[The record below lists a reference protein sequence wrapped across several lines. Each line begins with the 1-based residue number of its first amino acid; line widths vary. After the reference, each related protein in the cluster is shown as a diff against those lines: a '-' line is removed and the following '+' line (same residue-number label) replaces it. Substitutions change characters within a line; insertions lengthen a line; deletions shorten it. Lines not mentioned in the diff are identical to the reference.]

1 MRSISAV
8 TSARQVERELDLS
21 MMARLDGL
29 LRSDRLASD
38 MSAIT
43 RVMIILKQFHVRNLF
58 SRLLWELYFPF
69 YFFPTDWISTLIG
82 LM

>member
-1 MRSISAV
+1 
-8 TSARQVERELDLS
+8 VEREFDLS

-43 RVMIILKQFHVRNLF
+43 RVMIILKQCHAQGLHC
-58 SRLLWELYFPF
+58 RLL
-69 YFFPTDWISTLIG
+69 
-82 LM
+82 